1 MKKFLFFLVFLT
13 PMTIWA
19 QYLLPNE
26 EVIFSFQTRSGK
38 KMSLVKDK
46 TNQYI
51 QYRFGSLNKVE
62 MQFPSERTKESW
74 QKFHYNSYMRGGGK
88 ENAAMEIDNLSFNNK
103 GYEYVI
109 FRTYHSEGEDFS
121 AGIIIKDSKGKE
133 TRISGIY
140 KTVKGCICK
149 LEDTGMIVKEDIGL
163 NF

>member
-1 MKKFLFFLVFLT
+1 
-13 PMTIWA
+13 MTIWA

-103 GYEYVI
+103 GYDYVI
-109 FRTYHSEGEDFS
+109 FRTYHSEGQDFS

-140 KTVKGCICK
+140 KTVKGCICN
-149 LEDTGMIVKEDIGL
+149 LEDTGMIVREDIGL